1 MSLIRDLLIL
11 CLKDSYHV
19 GKEVVGINPKVNN
32 LMQSY
37 KQAKNDI
44 LWVIDSNVLVSPGTL
59 ARSVDAL
66 LGPPTRPGQEARASN
81 KRRIG
86 LVHHVPYA
94 FVTGQ
99 ALGSRIEEAFLNTN
113 HAKMYIAINTVGI
126 DSCVIGKSNMY
137 RRSDVDR
144 VNGDLKA
151 VRSDAPPDPSRPTG
165 LAAFGRFLAEDNMI
179 ASALWHELGLGHDLS
194 CDVAGNAVGNMT
206 FFAYVQRRVRWI
218 RVRKNMVTAA
228 TLVEPFTE
236 CVMLSLL
243 AAWSMR
249 HLFGIPPW
257 VILVLH
263 YVGWIALDLD
273 MYESLA
279 GHYLPPEKRWN
290 FLAAWALRELIAL
303 PIWIYSMWGNEV
315 DWRGRQFR
323 IKKNGETERAVP
335 RKSWLSSLLGKRH
348 NGYERLDQ
356 EAVPMTAQ

>member
-1 MSLIRDLLIL
+1 MIFCTI
-11 CLKDSYHV
+11 

-44 LWVIDSNVLVSPGTL
+44 LWVIDSNVLVAPGTL

-66 LGPPTRPGQEARASN
+66 LGPPRPGGDATATN

-94 FVTGQ
+94 FVTAQ
-99 ALGSRIEEAFLNTN
+99 SLGSRIEEAFLNTN
-113 HAKMYIAINTVGI
+113 HAKMYMAINTVSI

-144 VNGDLKA
+144 LTGDLKPA
-151 VRSDAPPDPSRPTG
+151 RTESPEEPVRVRG

-179 ASALWHELGLGHDLS
+179 ASALWHELGLRHDLS

-218 RVRKNMVTAA
+218 RVRKNMVMAA
-228 TLVEPFTE
+228 TLLEPFTE
-236 CVMLSLL
+236 CVLLSLIG
-243 AAWSMR
+243 AWSMKR
-249 HLFGIPPW
+249 LFGIPPW
-257 VILVLH
+257 VVLLVH
-263 YVGWIALDLD
+263 YTAWIALDLD
-273 MYESLA
+273 VFESLS
-279 GHYLPPEKRWN
+279 GHYLPPEKRWS
-290 FLAAWALRELIAL
+290 FLAAWALRELLAL
-303 PIWIYSMWGNEV
+303 PIWVYSIVGNEV

-323 IKKNGETERAVP
+323 ILRNGETVQAEARN
-335 RKSWLSSLLGKRH
+335 SWLAALLGRRNKKD
-348 NGYERLDQ
+348 GYEQLDQ
-356 EAVPMTAQ
+356 EAVPLEGRN